1 MSKRIL
7 TILVAVIAVIGFIL
21 FGMVMGAGEEMQA
34 KLQSAVSNMVWFSV
48 ILLILAIFIA
58 VVASVLGVF
67 KNPGT
72 LKKTIFG
79 VVGLVVVILVSYLVS
94 DAGEVFDANGESI
107 AATGSSASKLT
118 SAGIWSSLILLVVG
132 GAFFVYDLLKG
143 LIK

>member
-1 MSKRIL
+1 MNKRIL
-7 TILVAVIAVIGFIL
+7 TVLVAVIAVVGFIL
-21 FGMVMGAGEEMQA
+21 FGMVMGAGEEM
-34 KLQSAVSNMVWFSV
+34 KELQGAVSSMVGFSV
-48 ILLILAIFIA
+48 ILLILTIAIA
-58 VVASVLGVF
+58 VIASVLGVF

-94 DAGEVFDANGESI
+94 DANQVFDANGESI
-107 AATGSSASKLT
+107 AIAGSSASKLT

>member
-1 MSKRIL
+1 MNKRIL
-7 TILVAVIAVIGFIL
+7 TILVAVIAVIGFAL
-21 FGMVMGAGEEMQA
+21 FGMVMSAGEVETKEMQG
-34 KLQSAVSNMVWFSV
+34 AVSNMVWFSV
-48 ILLILAIFIA
+48 ILLILSIAIA

-94 DAGEVFDANGESI
+94 DASQVFDANGESI
-107 AATGSSASKLT
+107 AIKGSSASKYT

>member
-1 MSKRIL
+1 MNKRIL
-7 TILVAVIAVIGFIL
+7 TILVAVIAVIGFAL
-21 FGMVMGAGEEMQA
+21 FGMVMGAGEVETKEMQG
-34 KLQSAVSNMVWFSV
+34 AVSNMVWFSV
-48 ILLILAIFIA
+48 ILLILSIAIA

-94 DAGEVFDANGESI
+94 DANQVFDANGESI
-107 AATGSSASKLT
+107 AIAGSSASKLT